1 MTYTPSMTHICH
13 LGSLLSTLHLVDTLE
28 INIQEYPAVAT
39 VEHLN
44 YHLILTLL
52 QEYTLDNTTHP
63 TPIPPSNHPHT
74 AKSPTSIYHP
84 STHPTTPLP
93 SPKGRR
99 GRRR

>member
-1 MTYTPSMTHICH
+1 MTYITSLPYVRS
-13 LGSLLSTLHLVDTLE
+13 LGSLLSLLKIVETCKYDF
-28 INIQEYPAVAT
+28 QEYPAVAT